1 MAIHVGRPDLV
12 VRGPYRVFRHP
23 MYSGLLLVGCGLV
36 LNHVVAWRWG
46 TLIILVA
53 VLDIKARL
61 EERELMQTFPDY
73 QQYSRRTWRLV
84 PPIY

>member
-53 VLDIKARL
+53 VLDIKAPSCFSVRSCGKTL
-61 EERELMQTFPDY
+61 VSKTQGTKVASEEKHK
-73 QQYSRRTWRLV
+73 
-84 PPIY
+84 